1 MNIIICGAGE
11 VGYSLAKYLSS
22 DSMNVTLIDEST
34 DRLEKISSS
43 IDVRT
48 LVGKSC
54 NPEVLEQ
61 ANIEDSELLISVTE
75 NDESNILTCEI
86 SKILFNM
93 PVTIA
98 RIKEKELLNKK
109 WNQLFSEKGFRVD
122 YIISPEDEVASMLA
136 RLVAVSGAHDLISFA
151 ADKVRLIGFKLD
163 DNCPVLNT
171 PLKELSELFPNL
183 NTKVV
188 LMVRN
193 EKTIIPNKME
203 ELVQGDDIYLL
214 SDSNNIDR
222 VLNVFGKKI
231 IKSRRVV
238 IIGAG
243 IVAINIAK
251 ILEINEPDSSV
262 TIIESN
268 KETAER
274 AAMQLEKANV
284 LLGDAVEPE
293 IIQEA
298 EISKADIVFS
308 VTDSDEINTLVS
320 TLSKKAGARNCY
332 ALLNG
337 DKYLPVI
344 SLMDIDGIISPK
356 ELTVS
361 KVLKHIRRGDVSD
374 VYELQAGKAEIIE
387 FTVKEG
393 SQLVGVPLKN
403 AELPENTIIGSIV
416 RNDEVLTPNGD
427 TVIEPSDKVVMCLLH
442 EAIHELEKF
451 LSSDSE
457 LI

>member
-22 DSMNVTLIDEST
+22 DNMKVTLIDESI
-34 DRLEKISSS
+34 DKLEKISSS

-48 LVGKSC
+48 LVGKSY
-54 NPEVLEQ
+54 NPEVLFQ
-61 ANIEDSELLISVTE
+61 ANVEEAELLISVTE
-75 NDESNILTCEI
+75 NDETNILTCEI
-86 SKILFNM
+86 SKILFDI
-93 PVTIA
+93 PTTIA
-98 RIKEKELLNKK
+98 RIKEKEFLNDK
-109 WNQLFSEKGFRVD
+109 WRELFSEKGFRVD
-122 YIISPEDEVASMLA
+122 YIISPEDEIASMLA

-151 ADKVRLIGFKLD
+151 DDKVRLIGFKLESD
-163 DNCPVLNT
+163 CPVLDT
-171 PLKELSELFPNL
+171 PLKDLTELFPNL
-183 NTKVV
+183 NTKIV

-193 EKTIIPNKME
+193 EKTIIPNKMA
-203 ELVQGDDIYLL
+203 ELSEGDYIYLL
-214 SDSNNIDR
+214 SDTNNINR
-222 VLNVFGKKI
+222 VLNIFGKKI

-243 IVAINIAK
+243 IVALNIAK
-251 ILEINEPDSSV
+251 ILEINEPDSSI
-262 TIIESN
+262 TIIENN

-284 LLGDAVEPE
+284 LFGDAVESE
-293 IIQEA
+293 IMQEA

-308 VTDSDEINTLVS
+308 VTNSDEINTLVS
-320 TLSKKAGARNCY
+320 TLSKKAGAKNCY
-332 ALLNG
+332 ALLSG

-361 KVLKHIRRGDVSD
+361 KVLKYIRRGDVSD

-387 FTVKEG
+387 FLVKEG
-393 SQLVGVPLKN
+393 SKLVGIPLKD
-403 AELPENTIIGSIV
+403 AELPDNTIIGSIV
-416 RNDEVLTPNGD
+416 RNDTVLTPTGE
-427 TVIEPSDKVVMCLLH
+427 TIIEASDKVVMCLLH
-442 EAIHELEKF
+442 ESIHQLEDF
-451 LSSDSE
+451 LSNDSE

>member
-22 DSMNVTLIDEST
+22 DNMNVTLIDESSEK
-34 DRLEKISSS
+34 LEKISSL

-48 LVGKSC
+48 LVGKSY
-54 NPEVLEQ
+54 NPEVLSQ
-61 ANIEDSELLISVTE
+61 ANIEEAELLISVNE
-75 NDESNILTCEI
+75 NDVINILTCEI
-86 SKILFNM
+86 SKILFKI
-93 PVTIA
+93 PTTIA
-98 RIKEKELLNKK
+98 RIKEKEFLNNK
-109 WNQLFSEKGFRVD
+109 WSELFSEKGFKVD

-151 ADKVRLIGFKLD
+151 NDKVRLIGFKLED
-163 DNCPVLNT
+163 DCPVLET
-171 PLKELSELFPNL
+171 PLKDLTELFPNL
-183 NTKVV
+183 NTKIV
-188 LMVRN
+188 LMVRD
-193 EKTIIPNKME
+193 EKIMIPNKME
-203 ELVQGDDIYLL
+203 KLVQGDDIYLL
-214 SDSNNIDR
+214 SDSNNIER

-231 IKSRRVV
+231 IKSRRIV

-243 IVAINIAK
+243 IIALNIAK
-251 ILEINEPDSSV
+251 ILEINEPDSSITV
-262 TIIESN
+262 IENN
-268 KETAER
+268 KEIAER

-284 LLGDAVEPE
+284 LLGDAVESE
-293 IIQEA
+293 IMQEA

-320 TLSKKAGARNCY
+320 TLAKKAGTRNCY
-332 ALLNG
+332 ALLKG

-361 KVLKHIRRGDVSD
+361 KVLKHIRRGDISD

-387 FTVKEG
+387 FLVKEG
-393 SQLVGVPLKN
+393 SQLVGIPLKEAKLPDN
-403 AELPENTIIGSIV
+403 AIIGTVV
-416 RNDEVLTPNGD
+416 REDVVLTPTGD
-427 TVIEPSDKVVMCLLH
+427 TIIEARDKVVMCLLH
-442 EAIHELEKF
+442 DAIHEIEAF
-451 LSSDSE
+451 MADDSE

>member
-22 DSMNVTLIDEST
+22 DNMNVTLIDESSEK
-34 DRLEKISSS
+34 LEKISSL

-48 LVGKSC
+48 LVGKSY
-54 NPEVLEQ
+54 NPEVLSQ
-61 ANIEDSELLISVTE
+61 ANIEEAELLISVNE
-75 NDESNILTCEI
+75 NDVINILTCEI
-86 SKILFNM
+86 SKILFKI
-93 PVTIA
+93 PTTIA
-98 RIKEKELLNKK
+98 RIKEKEFLNNK
-109 WNQLFSEKGFRVD
+109 WSELFSEKGFKVD

-151 ADKVRLIGFKLD
+151 NDKVRLIGFKLEHD
-163 DNCPVLNT
+163 CPVLDT
-171 PLKELSELFPNL
+171 PLKDLTELFPNL
-183 NTKVV
+183 NTKIV
-188 LMVRN
+188 LMVRD
-193 EKTIIPNKME
+193 EKIMIPNKME

-214 SDSNNIDR
+214 SDSNNIER

-231 IKSRRVV
+231 IKSRRIV

-243 IVAINIAK
+243 IIALNIAK

-262 TIIESN
+262 NIIENN
-268 KETAER
+268 KEIAER

-284 LLGDAVEPE
+284 LLGDAVESE
-293 IIQEA
+293 IMQEA

-320 TLSKKAGARNCY
+320 TLAKKAGARNCY
-332 ALLNG
+332 ALLKG

-361 KVLKHIRRGDVSD
+361 KVLKHIRRGDISD

-387 FTVKEG
+387 FLVKEG
-393 SQLVGVPLKN
+393 SQLVGIPLKEAKLPDN
-403 AELPENTIIGSIV
+403 AIIGTVV
-416 RNDEVLTPNGD
+416 RDDLVLTPTGD
-427 TVIEPSDKVVMCLLH
+427 TIIEAKDKVVICLLH
-442 EAIHELEKF
+442 DAIHEIETF
-451 LSSDSE
+451 MADDSE

>member
-22 DSMNVTLIDEST
+22 DNMNVTLIDESSEK
-34 DRLEKISSS
+34 LEKISSL

-48 LVGKSC
+48 LVGKSY
-54 NPEVLEQ
+54 NPEVLSQ
-61 ANIEDSELLISVTE
+61 ANIEEAELLISVNE
-75 NDESNILTCEI
+75 NDVINILTCEI
-86 SKILFNM
+86 SKILFKI
-93 PVTIA
+93 PTTIA
-98 RIKEKELLNKK
+98 RIKEKEFLNNK
-109 WNQLFSEKGFRVD
+109 WSELFSEKGFKVD

-136 RLVAVSGAHDLISFA
+136 RLVAVSGAHDLISFVN
-151 ADKVRLIGFKLD
+151 DKVRLIGFKLED
-163 DNCPVLNT
+163 DCPVLDT
-171 PLKELSELFPNL
+171 PLKELTELFPNL
-183 NTKVV
+183 NTKIV
-188 LMVRN
+188 LMVRD
-193 EKTIIPNKME
+193 EKIMIPNKME

-214 SDSNNIDR
+214 SDSNNIER

-231 IKSRRVV
+231 IKSRRIV

-243 IVAINIAK
+243 IIALNIAK

-262 TIIESN
+262 TIIENN
-268 KETAER
+268 KEIAER

-284 LLGDAVEPE
+284 LLGDAVESE
-293 IIQEA
+293 IMQEA

-320 TLSKKAGARNCY
+320 TLAKKAGTRNCY
-332 ALLNG
+332 ALLKG

-361 KVLKHIRRGDVSD
+361 KVLKHIRRGDISD

-387 FTVKEG
+387 FLVKEG
-393 SQLVGVPLKN
+393 SQLVGIPLKKAKLPDN
-403 AELPENTIIGSIV
+403 AIIGTVV
-416 RNDEVLTPNGD
+416 RNDVVLTPTGD
-427 TVIEPSDKVVMCLLH
+427 TIIEARDKVVMCLLH
-442 EAIHELEKF
+442 DAIHEIEAF
-451 LSSDSE
+451 IADDSE

>member
-151 ADKVRLIGFKLD
+151 KDKVRLIGFKLD

-243 IVAINIAK
+243 IVALNIAK

-284 LLGDAVEPE
+284 LLGDAVESE
-293 IIQEA
+293 IMQEA

-320 TLSKKAGARNCY
+320 TLSKKGWREK
-332 ALLNG
+332 LL
-337 DKYLPVI
+337 
-344 SLMDIDGIISPK
+344 
-356 ELTVS
+356 
-361 KVLKHIRRGDVSD
+361 R
-374 VYELQAGKAEIIE
+374 
-387 FTVKEG
+387 
-393 SQLVGVPLKN
+393 
-403 AELPENTIIGSIV
+403 
-416 RNDEVLTPNGD
+416 
-427 TVIEPSDKVVMCLLH
+427 
-442 EAIHELEKF
+442 
-451 LSSDSE
+451 
-457 LI
+457 LIKWR